1 MNHLSQLYQ
10 YIKTLAEE
18 DSNVNH
24 VIKGLQSEIDLDKM
38 IIPPVVNIN
47 ITSGSFTNGNTLIF
61 NVEVVCLAQRDINKE
76 VRTDDFWEQDNEVD
90 NLNETHAILNRMWLK
105 MYRDFEKN
113 NITASENPNL
123 QAIIFGT
130 AKLLDG
136 WVLNFDVEM
145 TNNIISLCP

>member
-10 YIKTLAEE
+10 YIKTIAEE

-47 ITSGSFTNGNTLIF
+47 INSGSFTNGNTLIF
-61 NVEVVCLAQRDINKE
+61 KVELVCLAQRDINKE
-76 VRTDDFWEQDNEVD
+76 VRTDDFWEQDNEID

-105 MYRDFEKN
+105 MYKDFNNN
-113 NITASENPNL
+113 NITASENPSL

-136 WVLNFDVEM
+136 WVLTFDVEM
-145 TNNIISLCP
+145 PNNIISLC

>member
-10 YIKTLAEE
+10 YIKTIAEG
-18 DSNVNH
+18 DSNVNK

-38 IIPPVVNIN
+38 IIPPLVNIN
-47 ITSGSFTNGNTLIF
+47 ITSGSFTNGNTINF
-61 NVEVVCLAQRDINKE
+61 NVELVCLAQRDINKE
-76 VRTDDFWEQDNEVD
+76 VRTDDFWEQDNEID

-105 MYRDFEKN
+105 MFRDFEKN
-113 NITASENPNL
+113 NITASENPSL

-136 WVLNFDVEM
+136 WILTFDVEM
-145 TNNIISLCP
+145 PNNVISLCP

>member
-10 YIKTLAEE
+10 YIKTIAEE

-24 VIKGLQSEIDLDKM
+24 VIKGTVGEVDLDKM

-47 ITSGSFTNGNTLIF
+47 INSGSFTNGNTVNF
-61 NVEVVCLAQRDINKE
+61 NVELVCLAQRDINKE
-76 VRTDDFWEQDNEVD
+76 VRTDDFWEQDNEID

-113 NITASENPNL
+113 NITASENPTL
-123 QAIIFGT
+123 TAIIFGT

-136 WVLNFDVEM
+136 WLLTFEVEM
-145 TNNIISLCP
+145 PNDMISLCP